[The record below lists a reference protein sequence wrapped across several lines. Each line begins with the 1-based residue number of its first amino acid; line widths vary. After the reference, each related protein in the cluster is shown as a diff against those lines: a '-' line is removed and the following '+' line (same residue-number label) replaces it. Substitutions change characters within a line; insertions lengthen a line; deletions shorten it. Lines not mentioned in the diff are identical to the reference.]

1 MAGHRDLSQ
10 IFNALPPREKTD
22 PPKPTPAATSSS
34 EPAPPVEEVQAPRA
48 ASKPKTPSRKLHSVP
63 AGEKPKPAAKPL
75 RETAPTSLYL
85 PAQQAARWRARARET
100 GQTLAQVLAVASE
113 AVSAEQVTKA
123 LERPGWGSGTGGMPV
138 WEEPTTAEPSVNV
151 QVRLAAVQVQWLDDQ
166 VARTDAGSRSQ
177 FVATMLRL
185 FFEDPDR

>member
-1 MAGHRDLSQ
+1 MARHRDLSQ

-34 EPAPPVEEVQAPRA
+34 EPAPPVDEVQAPRA

-85 PAQQAARWRARARET
+85 PAEQAARWRARARET
-100 GQTLAQVLAVASE
+100 GQTLAQVLAAATQ
-113 AVSAEQVTKA
+113 AVTTEQVSKA
-123 LERPGWGSGTGGMPV
+123 LDRPGWDRDTGGMPV
-138 WEEPTTAEPSVNV
+138 WQEPAKTQPSINV
-151 QVRLAAVQVQWLDDQ
+151 QVRLAALQLQWLDQQ
-166 VARTDAGSRSQ
+166 VAATGANSRSEL
-177 FVATMLRL
+177 VAALLTLH
-185 FFEDPDR
+185 FES